1 MNDLISVIV
10 PVYKVEEWLDQCVE
24 SIVNQSY
31 KNLEI
36 ILVDDG
42 SPDNC
47 PQMCDEWAKNDE
59 RIKVIHKE
67 NGGLSTARNAG
78 LDICSGEY
86 ISFIDSDDYIHKD
99 MYINMLEDLKRTDSD
114 IVKCGRYIDS
124 DGKISENRVLDSEKE
139 YNHDEILDCF
149 FYHKDDFCSGVWDK
163 LYKAELFKGI
173 RFPDGLNSE
182 DYYIYGVIYN
192 RANKLY
198 YNNKYYYYY
207 RIREDSICRK
217 EGITDHSFDK
227 IIVSD
232 KVYEY
237 VVNNYPDREEDAQI
251 FQSISRFA
259 IYQEVYQKNHKKK
272 LEKEWKK
279 SLKEKKKVVLHNQ
292 KIGKL
297 YKFKYCMMCA
307 IPKVYIKLK

>member
-47 PQMCDEWAKNDE
+47 PQMCDEWAKKDD
-59 RIKVIHKE
+59 RIRVVHKE

-78 LDICSGEY
+78 LDICSGDY

-124 DGKISENRVLDSEKE
+124 DGMISEKRIIGSAKE

-217 EGITDHSFDK
+217 EEITEHSFDK

-232 KVYEY
+232 KVYDY
-237 VVNNYPDREEDAQI
+237 VLDNYPDREEDAQI

-259 IYQEVYQKNHKKK
+259 IYQEVFQKDHEKK
-272 LEKEWKK
+272 LEKEWKQN
-279 SLKEKKKVVLHNQ
+279 LKEKKKVVLRNH
-292 KIGKL
+292 KIGSL
-297 YKFKYCMMCA
+297 YKFKYCMMCTV
-307 IPKVYIKLK
+307 PKVYIKLK

>member
-78 LDICSGEY
+78 LDICSGKY
-86 ISFIDSDDYIHKD
+86 ISFIDSDDYIHRD
-99 MYINMLEDLKRTDSD
+99 MYTNMLEDLKRTNSD
-114 IVKCGRYIDS
+114 IVKCGRYID
-124 DGKISENRVLDSEKE
+124 DNGKISEKRIIESEKE
-139 YNHDEILDCF
+139 YNHNEILDCF

-163 LYKAELFKGI
+163 LYKAELFEGI

-182 DYYIYGVIYN
+182 DYYVYGIIYN
-192 RANKLY
+192 KASKLY
-198 YNNKYYYYY
+198 YNDKFYYYY
-207 RIREDSICRK
+207 RIREESICRQ
-217 EGITDHSFDK
+217 EEITEHSFDK

-232 KVYEY
+232 KVYNY
-237 VVNNYPDREEDAQI
+237 VMENYPDRVEDAQI

-259 IYQEVYQKNHKKK
+259 IYQEVYQKKHKKI
-272 LEKEWKK
+272 LEKEWKQ
-279 SLKEKKKVVLHNQ
+279 SLKEKKKVVLHNH
-292 KIGKL
+292 KIGNL
-297 YKFKYCMMCA
+297 YKFKYCMMCI